1 MILFDFA
8 YVAESAKFGKCTIS
22 QIDDVDMCKNSLFL
36 TLTGLEGLLMH
47 FDTKFNS
54 LL

>member
-8 YVAESAKFGKCTIS
+8 YVAESAKIEKCIIS
-22 QIDDVDMCKNSLFL
+22 HIDDVNMCKNSLFL